1 MTGRLVEAISLQ
13 KGGKNISLNPPGLP
27 GAQVKAKV
35 NPLIKSGNNI
45 GWHPALPGVQVK
57 DLFFL
62 NKARR
67 SQSGSGNNSGLKPP
81 SSQKTPG
88 KVKAKNFG
96 SEKSIISKEKV
107 MTDES
112 FKGSWLIGSKIRAL
126 KKEDANPNCN
136 PKNAKAKWPKGN
148 KDVCK
153 LADRMNAFHGKKFL
167 EGNYSV
173 WRSCIKS
180 EINAETSDT
189 LNAEVSVTKA
199 IKRLMSAN
207 LIKGKK
213 GHFMAS
219 YAPSNATYECVIPEA
234 IRGNATYNE
243 SDIPSEP
250 QQGQKRPNLG
260 VETFSEVPPRMELPC
275 LGGLQDRKSTRLNSS
290 HSSVSRMPSSA

>member
-1 MTGRLVEAISLQ
+1 MGVEAKCKSGQPPPTLAGGLVEAISLQ

-126 KKEDANPNCN
+126 IKEDAKCN
-136 PKNAKAKWPKGN
+136 PKNF
-148 KDVCK
+148 
-153 LADRMNAFHGKKFL
+153 NAMHWKKFL
-167 EGNYSV
+167 STDNCV
-173 WRSCIKS
+173 WRSG
-180 EINAETSDT
+180 NAETADSANEQT
-189 LNAEVSVTKA
+189 VSRRLMTKA
-199 IKRLMSAN
+199 IKWLMSAN
-207 LIKGKK
+207 LIRRKK
-213 GHFMAS
+213 GHFVAS
-219 YAPSNATYECVIPEA
+219 GYASVMTEITFNGQLGATKVPGA
-234 IRGNATYNE
+234 IRGNVTYNE

-250 QQGQKRPNLG
+250 QQGQKCPDPG
-260 VETFSEVPPRMELPC
+260 VETFSEVPPRKEPPR
-275 LGGLQDRKSTRLNSS
+275 LGGLQRWDK
-290 HSSVSRMPSSA
+290 VAEE